1 MTATENRFL
10 LDAAD
15 RDAIRNLVAAYCDAV
30 WLCDIERIVALFT
43 EDGAFVMTG
52 AKIGSDGNRQA
63 SSDSTTA
70 QAVKGNAALR
80 ELYARAVSAQ
90 QPLPICHQHVIELGD
105 PGQAK
110 GHCVC
115 ELRDGRS
122 LDWIGY
128 VRYDDDYVKIGDQ
141 WKFQRRSPNVRLR

>member
-70 QAVKGNAALR
+70 QAVKGNAA
-80 ELYARAVSAQ
+80 
-90 QPLPICHQHVIELGD
+90 
-105 PGQAK
+105 
-110 GHCVC
+110 
-115 ELRDGRS
+115 
-122 LDWIGY
+122 
-128 VRYDDDYVKIGDQ
+128 
-141 WKFQRRSPNVRLR
+141 